1 MSTYYLAVVKHRGIK
16 PMTKQFERKLDAETW
31 EREGRV
37 RLGIEPQ
44 GKTEKAPVMTVGEL
58 ATYWLDHYARRR
70 LEGSSVHRYSG
81 MLSRYLLPEFG
92 GQKVS
97 ELCPAQVDTWLNR
110 LATKDGLA
118 AKTANGCL
126 GLLRKMVNDAVHWR
140 FLAHSPIAA
149 VRPLKEDDRD
159 FAFWTVEEAE
169 SFLTHARGSERE
181 VFYAAAIAL
190 YTGMRLGE
198 IQALQW
204 DCVDFAA
211 RQITV
216 KRTYCQKEERVKER
230 TKTKKIRRVPIN
242 ASLAEVLVDLK
253 NQATTPF
260 VWSSFD
266 YHHASKI
273 LRRVAKAADVKQI
286 RFHDLRHSFASNFVM
301 RGGSIYKLQ
310 RLLGH
315 TSIQMTERYS
325 HLSPDHLANAT
336 ELLDFG
342 TRTVNNVVALPTS
355 APAG

>member
-1 MSTYYLAVVKHRGIK
+1 
-16 PMTKQFERKLDAETW
+16 
-31 EREGRV
+31 
-37 RLGIEPQ
+37 
-44 GKTEKAPVMTVGEL
+44 
-58 ATYWLDHYARRR
+58 
-70 LEGSSVHRYSG
+70 
-81 MLSRYLLPEFG
+81 
-92 GQKVS
+92 
-97 ELCPAQVDTWLNR
+97 
-110 LATKDGLA
+110 
-118 AKTANGCL
+118 
-126 GLLRKMVNDAVHWR
+126 MVNDAVHWR

-159 FAFWTVEEAE
+159 FAFWTVDDAE
-169 SFLTHARGSERE
+169 TFLAHARGPERE

-204 DCVDFAA
+204 DCVDFGA

-216 KRTYCQKEERVKER
+216 KRTFCQKEGRTKDR

-242 ASLAEVLVDLK
+242 TSLAEVLVELK
-253 NQATTPF
+253 NGSTTEY
-260 VWSSFD
+260 VWPNFN

-273 LRRVAKAADVKQI
+273 LRRVAKAVGVKPI

-325 HLSPDHLANAT
+325 HLSPDHLADAT

-342 TRTVNNVVALPTS
+342 TRTMQNVVTLPIAAS
-355 APAG
+355 AG